1 MPFFTVTA
9 SSDALYNYAGFGSTQ
24 GGAPVASYWD
34 DDWRGGGEE
43 SSGNPPSCLLF
54 LEFTG
59 TCTTRLTQLRADIG
73 PLFGSQTGIV
83 SGTVNFR
90 RDHWCENNLPTNWR
104 WNGGYYFVHERRQTQ
119 LHTSLTRWSC
129 PHCALVWQEQQGM
142 TGYILAWCPEHVSTE
157 EFTHYLRGN
166 VPTGEIIGQPN
177 NLDHEVTKITE
188 WATASA
194 CSNCGRL
201 GHRQPACTNPKKAHD
216 RVGIEIEGFWYDRR
230 EAQRR
235 ASGLGMLGYHD
246 GSCREPSDDV
256 AGWEFQTVP
265 GSLGQALNQLH
276 ALYPDK
282 TNNSCGMHVH
292 VSWSDPTDV
301 TLFATQAFFDYF
313 KTRWTAWGTANR
325 IADGTSFW
333 RRLSGNN
340 NFCRVNSSHDI
351 SDREITRMDRYHQL
365 NFSSWGEHK
374 TIECRLLPMFY
385 NESLAISAVQELV
398 SIYEDFIANVNT
410 LMTMPA
416 ADCRV
421 DKPPRMLS
429 KAKTTI
435 EGAKKVQDKS
445 VFTIEMTAIKP
456 PAEGMVR
463 TALAGGN
470 FDIDMLNIIAGKKKV
485 A

>member
-1 MPFFTVTA
+1 MPFFVVTG
-9 SSDALYNYAGFGSTQ
+9 SNDALYNYGNFGLPQS
-24 GGAPVASYWD
+24 GAPRASYWD
-34 DDWRGGGEE
+34 EEWRNNENE
-43 SSGNPPSCLLF
+43 DSGSNYPSRLLF
-54 LEFTG
+54 LEYTG
-59 TCTTRLTQLRADIG
+59 VVAIRLRQLRTDIA
-73 PLFGSQTGIV
+73 PLFGNPAGGAV
-83 SGTVNFR
+83 SGESRFR
-90 RDHWCENNLPTNWR
+90 EPRWCGDNLPQGWR
-104 WNGGYYFVHERRQTQ
+104 WNGAYYFVREGRQTQ
-119 LHTSLTRWSC
+119 FHPSMTRWTC
-129 PHCALVWQEQQGM
+129 PHCALVWQEQQGI
-142 TGYILAWCPEHVSTE
+142 TGYILAWCPEDVSQE
-157 EFTHYLRGN
+157 EFTNFVRGN
-166 VPTGEIIGQPN
+166 VPAGEIIGQPD
-177 NLDHEVTKITE
+177 NLEYETIKVTE

-201 GHRQPACTNPKKAHD
+201 GHRQPACTNPRKAHD

-235 ASGLGMLGYHD
+235 ASGLGMSGYHD
-246 GSCREPSDDV
+246 GSCQEPSDDV

-276 ALYPDK
+276 SLYPDK

-313 KTRWTAWGTANR
+313 KARWTAWGTANQ
-325 IADGTSFW
+325 ITPGSAFW
-333 RRLSGNN
+333 RRLNGDN
-340 NFCRVNSSHDI
+340 NFCQINRDM

-398 SIYEDFIANVNT
+398 SIYEDFAANANT
-410 LMTMPA
+410 LLTMPA

-435 EGAKKVQDKS
+435 EGAKKAQDKS

-470 FDIDMLNIIAGKKKV
+470 FDLDMLKLIAGKSK
-485 A
+485 AA